1 MGGGGGGQMGLI
13 RPAKPA
19 VIGAELAFTSGR
31 SQIYWLL
38 DIQSLSYVRSRR
50 LKSKILHLNLKIA
63 RQKVH

>member
-1 MGGGGGGQMGLI
+1 MGGGGQMGLM
-13 RPAKPA
+13 RAAKPA
-19 VIGAELAFTSGR
+19 VIVAKLAFTSGR

-38 DIQSLSYVRSRR
+38 DIQSLSYVRTRR